1 MWARPS
7 EVGGKEGLYKV
18 YSSKTRLKGSRISW
32 LGFHGCVE
40 GLGWLGNLIG
50 KGLRVYILWYKYNFG
65 TLRKSIS
72 RWCGHGDWTDMVDLG
87 LPELMKP
94 WRGFVARI
102 SRSS

>member
-50 KGLRVYILWYKYNFG
+50 KGLRVYILWYKYI
-65 TLRKSIS
+65 LEP
-72 RWCGHGDWTDMVDLG
+72 C
-87 LPELMKP
+87 
-94 WRGFVARI
+94 ARVLAGGAVTAI
-102 SRSS
+102 GQTWWI